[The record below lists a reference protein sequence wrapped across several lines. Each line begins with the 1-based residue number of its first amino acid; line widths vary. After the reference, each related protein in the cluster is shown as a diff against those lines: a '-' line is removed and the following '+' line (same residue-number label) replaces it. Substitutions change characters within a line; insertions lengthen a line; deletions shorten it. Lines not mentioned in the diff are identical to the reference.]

1 MSMKKPKLLE
11 QQTKTDLEGSGNMS
25 LFGII
30 DVVEI
35 QEFEDGS
42 AIMTIETTQET
53 LKKLA
58 AIAVQ
63 KILIEQM
70 ENESYVD

>member
-1 MSMKKPKLLE
+1 MSMKKE
-11 QQTKTDLEGSGNMS
+11 NTFERQTKTDLEGSGNMS
-25 LFGII
+25 LFGIV